1 VVLSEQQ
8 LKERKHELTET
19 TQAVLNLDEGGAAHV
34 LRHCS
39 WYATT
44 CCTFSQ
50 GPYVCVT
57 LRKSAWMCRDPNR
70 AQEEWFGNAN
80 SLQEKTGL
88 FEHQPPLTNHE
99 VSYPMLTE

>member
-1 VVLSEQQ
+1 MFYGTAAGML
-8 LKERKHELTET
+8 LP
-19 TQAVLNLDEGGAAHV
+19 AVHVFEG
-34 LRHCS
+34 C
-39 WYATT
+39 
-44 CCTFSQ
+44 
-50 GPYVCVT
+50 VCAT
-57 LRKSAWMCRDPNR
+57 LRTTDWMCRDPNR